1 MRVSFLYR
9 SFAIALVAALV
20 VLPAF
25 AHDEHGKDEK
35 GEKKADKKADAKP
48 ALFVKDGDNFRPANE
63 TELKAA
69 GVSGEPGHGGGGGLE
84 FTGLKRYD
92 LGIYTLIVFG
102 LMMFVLSKY
111 AWPPIKA
118 GLEKREA
125 NIRGA
130 LDDARKEREEAKVTL
145 SEAKKHLDEAALK
158 AKGIVD
164 DARKDAEALK
174 ANEREVGIKD
184 AQAERERARRE
195 TAADAEAKEKE
206 IQASV
211 VKLATLI
218 AEKALRR
225 SVTIEDHA
233 KLLDESI
240 AELKSAANKA

>member
-1 MRVSFLYR
+1 MRVSFSYR

-35 GEKKADKKADAKP
+35 GEKKAEAKP
-48 ALFVKDGDNFRPANE
+48 ALFVKDGDKFRPANE

-69 GVSGEPGHGGGGGLE
+69 GVSDEHGHGGGGGLE

-130 LDDARKEREEAKVTL
+130 LDDARKEREDAKVTL
-145 SEAKKHLDEAALK
+145 TEAKKQLDEAALK

-164 DARKDAEALK
+164 DARKDAEAMK

-195 TAADAEAKEKE
+195 IAADVEAKEKE
-206 IQASV
+206 VRDNV
-211 VKLATLI
+211 VKLATLM

-225 SVTIEDHA
+225 SLTIEDHA
-233 KLLDESI
+233 QLLNESI
-240 AELKSAANKA
+240 AELKAAGNKVSGA

>member
-25 AHDEHGKDEK
+25 AHDEHGKDQK
-35 GEKKADKKADAKP
+35 GAKKAEKAEAKE
-48 ALFVKDGDNFRPANE
+48 LFVKDGDKFRPATDE
-63 TELKAA
+63 ELAAA
-69 GVSGEPGHGGGGGLE
+69 GGDAHGHGGGGGLE

-102 LMMFVLSKY
+102 LTMFILARY

-130 LDDARKEREEAKVTL
+130 LDEARKEREEAKAALV
-145 SEAKKHLDEAALK
+145 EAKKQLDEAALK
-158 AKGIVD
+158 AKTTFD
-164 DARKDAEALK
+164 EARKDAEAMRT
-174 ANEREVGIKD
+174 EQREVGVKE
-184 AQAERERARRE
+184 AQAERERARRDI
-195 TAADAEAKEKE
+195 AADVEAKDKE
-206 IQASV
+206 VRDNV
-211 VKLATLI
+211 VKLATLM
-218 AEKALRR
+218 AAKALRQ

-240 AELKSAANKA
+240 AELKAAGNKA